1 MKRFPKT
8 IGITG
13 GIGSGK
19 SFICQILRIIGY
31 PVFYADKAAK
41 EVYFDPLVK
50 EKVIKLLGP
59 EAYSS
64 DHEINREFISRQVFI
79 SSALLIQLNAII
91 HPEVRNKWNDWV
103 SKQDAKLVFQ
113 EAAIL
118 FETGGYKN
126 FDYTILVTADESIR
140 IERVIQRDQISKD
153 AVLARMEKQWPDSTK
168 IKLCDFIIENNDHDM
183 ILPQLNAILNEL
195 LK

>member
-79 SSALLIQLNAII
+79 NSALLIQLNAII

-126 FDYTILVTADESIR
+126 FDYTILVTADKSIR

>member
-19 SFICQILRIIGY
+19 SFICHILRIIGY

-50 EKVIKLLGP
+50 EKVIELLGP

-64 DHEINREFISRQVFI
+64 DCEINREFISRQVFNN
-79 SSALLIQLNAII
+79 ATLLSQLNAII
-91 HPEVRNKWNDWV
+91 HPEVRNTWKNWV
-103 SKQDAKLVFQ
+103 TKQDSELVFQ

-126 FDYTILVTADESIR
+126 FDFTILVTADESTR
-140 IERVIQRDQISKD
+140 IERVVRRDQISKD
-153 AVLARMEKQWPDSTK
+153 AVIARMEKQWPDNEK
-168 IKLCDFIIENNDHDM
+168 KKLCDFIIVNNDCDM
-183 ILPQLNAILNEL
+183 LLPQINAVLNEI

>member
-50 EKVIKLLGP
+50 EKVIELLGP

-79 SSALLIQLNAII
+79 NSALLIQLNAII

-103 SKQDAKLVFQ
+103 TKQDSELVFQ

>member
-50 EKVIKLLGP
+50 EKVIELLGP

-103 SKQDAKLVFQ
+103 TKQDSELVFQ